1 MSSEH
6 PAATVLL
13 VDDDEMDRFLVGLA
27 IAAAGYRVL
36 EAPCAATGLDLARRE
51 RPDALV
57 VDCVMPV
64 IDGLDAC
71 RTARADAAL
80 RDVPIVMLTGLED
93 PHLAERARTAGAD
106 RLVLKS
112 TDAAPLLE
120 ALSLAL
126 RARSL
131 PAALRA

>member
-1 MSSEH
+1 MRTERSA
-6 PAATVLL
+6 PTVLL

-27 IAAAGYRVL
+27 LAAAGYRVV

-51 RPDALV
+51 RPDV
-57 VDCVMPV
+57 MVMDCVMPV

-71 RTARADAAL
+71 RTARADAVL

-93 PHLAERARTAGAD
+93 PRLAERARTAGAD
-106 RLVLKS
+106 RVILKS
-112 TDAAPLLE
+112 TDTAPLLD

-126 RARSL
+126 RAKRV
-131 PAALRA
+131 PAGLHA